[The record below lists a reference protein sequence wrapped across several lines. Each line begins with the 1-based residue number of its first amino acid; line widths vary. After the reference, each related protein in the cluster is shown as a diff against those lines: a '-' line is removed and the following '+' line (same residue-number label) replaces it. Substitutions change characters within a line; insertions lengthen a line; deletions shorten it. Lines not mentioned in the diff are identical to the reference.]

1 MKLSVI
7 IPCYNEKRT
16 IKKIID
22 KIFLQN
28 INLEIILV
36 DDGSEDGTVSLIKN
50 YKKDS
55 RIKKVFHI
63 KNKGKGAAIKS
74 ASKFISGDI
83 VLIQDADLEYNPK
96 DYKRILDKFKEN
108 NYIKAVYGSRAL
120 NKNNYQG
127 KMTLMR
133 LIRIVGNKM
142 LTLFSNFINS
152 QNLTDAHTCY
162 KSFRVDTFKKIVL
175 EEDDFSFCAEVN
187 AKLSRMNINIEEVPI
202 SYSGRTVSE
211 GKKIKFIDF
220 FLAIKSTIKYRFFS

>member
-7 IPCYNEKRT
+7 IPCYNEKKT

-22 KIFLQN
+22 KIFLQK

-36 DDGSEDGTVSLIKN
+36 DDGSYDGTVNVIKN

-55 RIKKVFHI
+55 RIKKVYHL

-96 DYKRILDKFKEN
+96 DYKKILDKFKEDKN
-108 NYIKAVYGSRAL
+108 VKAVYGSRAL

-133 LIRIVGNKM
+133 LIRIIGNKM
-142 LTLFSNFINS
+142 LTLFSNSINS

-162 KSFRVDTFKKIVL
+162 KSFRVNTFKKIIL

-202 SYSGRTVSE
+202 SYSGRTIAE

-220 FLAIKSTIKYRFFS
+220 FLAIKATIRHRFF

>member
-7 IPCYNEKRT
+7 IPCYNEKKT

-22 KIFLQN
+22 KIFFQK

-36 DDGSEDGTVSLIKN
+36 DDGSDDGTVNVIKN
-50 YKKDS
+50 YRKDS
-55 RIKKVFHI
+55 RIKKVFHL

-96 DYKRILDKFKEN
+96 DYKKILDKFKVN
-108 NYIKAVYGSRAL
+108 KDIKAVYGSRAL

-133 LIRIVGNKM
+133 LIRIIGNKM
-142 LTLFSNFINS
+142 LTLFSNSINS

-162 KSFRVDTFKKIVL
+162 KSFRVNTFKKIIL

-202 SYSGRTVSE
+202 SYSGRTIAE

-220 FLAIKSTIKYRFFS
+220 FLAIKATIRHRFF

>member
-7 IPCYNEKRT
+7 IPCYNEKKT
-16 IKKIID
+16 IKKIIN
-22 KIFLQN
+22 KIFLQK

-36 DDGSEDGTVSLIKN
+36 DDGSDDGTVNVIKN

-55 RIKKVFHI
+55 RIKKVFHL

-96 DYKRILDKFKEN
+96 DYKKILNKFKQDKN
-108 NYIKAVYGSRAL
+108 VKVVYGSRAL

-133 LIRIVGNKM
+133 LIRIIGNKM
-142 LTLFSNFINS
+142 LTLFSNSINS

-162 KSFRVDTFKKIVL
+162 KSFRVNVFQRIIL

-202 SYSGRTVSE
+202 SYSGRTIAE

-220 FLAIKSTIKYRFFS
+220 FLAIKATIRHRFF

>member
-7 IPCYNEKRT
+7 IPCYNEKKT

-22 KIFLQN
+22 KIFLQK

-36 DDGSEDGTVSLIKN
+36 DDGSDDGTVNVIKN

-55 RIKKVFHI
+55 RIKKVFHL

-96 DYKRILDKFKEN
+96 DYKKILNKFKEDKN
-108 NYIKAVYGSRAL
+108 VKVVYGSRAL

-133 LIRIVGNKM
+133 LIRIIGNKM
-142 LTLFSNFINS
+142 LTLFSNSINS

-162 KSFRVDTFKKIVL
+162 KSFRVNAFQKIIL

-202 SYSGRTVSE
+202 SYSGRTIAE
-211 GKKIKFIDF
+211 GKKIKFIDI
-220 FLAIKSTIKYRFFS
+220 FLAIKATIRHRFF

>member
-7 IPCYNEKRT
+7 IPCYNEKKT

-22 KIFLQN
+22 KIFFQK

-36 DDGSEDGTVSLIKN
+36 DDGSEDGTVNVIKN
-50 YKKDS
+50 YRKDS
-55 RIKKVFHI
+55 RIKKVFHL

-96 DYKRILDKFKEN
+96 DYKKILDKFKVN
-108 NYIKAVYGSRAL
+108 KDIKAVYGSRAL

-133 LIRIVGNKM
+133 LIRIIGNKM
-142 LTLFSNFINS
+142 LTLFSNSINS

-162 KSFRVDTFKKIVL
+162 KSFRVNTFKKIIL

-202 SYSGRTVSE
+202 SYSGRTIAE

-220 FLAIKSTIKYRFFS
+220 FLAIKATIRHRFF

>member
-7 IPCYNEKRT
+7 IPCYNEKKT

-22 KIFLQN
+22 KIFLQK

-36 DDGSEDGTVSLIKN
+36 DDGSDDGTVNVIKN

-55 RIKKVFHI
+55 RIKKVFHL

-96 DYKRILDKFKEN
+96 DYKKILDKFKEDKN
-108 NYIKAVYGSRAL
+108 VKAVYGSRAL

-133 LIRIVGNKM
+133 LIRIIGNKM
-142 LTLFSNFINS
+142 LTLFSNSINS

-162 KSFRVDTFKKIVL
+162 KSFRVNAFQKIIL

-187 AKLSRMNINIEEVPI
+187 AKLSRMNILK
-202 SYSGRTVSE
+202 T
-211 GKKIKFIDF
+211 
-220 FLAIKSTIKYRFFS
+220 L